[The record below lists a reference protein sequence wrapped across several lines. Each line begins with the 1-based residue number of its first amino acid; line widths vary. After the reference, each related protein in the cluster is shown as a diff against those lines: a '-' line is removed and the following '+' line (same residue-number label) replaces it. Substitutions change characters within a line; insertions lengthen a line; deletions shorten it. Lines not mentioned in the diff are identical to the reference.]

1 MMEARDYY
9 YTCER
14 LTLAPIGTRVC
25 ETHVLHMS
33 DTGGTP
39 MTQHTLRWRRRKE
52 KASLKRGLTGDD
64 NGTAVSISPT
74 LAHAGVCAGVGQ
86 TRMSHVSEKHP
97 LPHFPD
103 LDKGPAIPAPVSLAV
118 WVYVGVSV

>member
-52 KASLKRGLTGDD
+52 KASLNRGPTGNDT
-64 NGTAVSISPT
+64 GTAVSISPT
-74 LAHAGVCAGVGQ
+74 FGKHRRARQASVGQ
-86 TRMSHVSEKHP
+86 THMSHLSEAH
-97 LPHFPD
+97 LLQHLPD
-103 LDKGPAIPAPVSLAV
+103 LDKGPAIPATVSLAA
-118 WVYVGVSV
+118 